1 MIALSLLV
9 FSSKAQVKYVNAT
22 RAVPQVHKRWSPLSG
37 TGLQH
42 ALATASRKHFDTRP
56 VVKVTINPAPK
67 PAVSGWP
74 MGYFEMPGSKHPKL
88 VARR

>member
-9 FSSKAQVKYVNAT
+9 FSSKAQVKNVIAAQ
-22 RAVPQVHKRWSPLSG
+22 AVPQVHKLWSPLSG

-56 VVKVTINPAPK
+56 MVKATINPTPK

-74 MGYFEMPGSKHPKL
+74 MGYFEKTGPKHPKL